1 MYTEQKNMTQK
12 TPLQTPAHQL
22 ARDQRTISIAEFF
35 EKNRHLLGF
44 DSPTRG
50 IITTVKEAVD
60 NALDACEEVEILPD
74 IFVGVHKLSDGL
86 YKIIVEDN
94 GPGILFSHI
103 PLVFGKI
110 LYGSRFHQIRQSRG
124 QQGIGISAAVLYAQL
139 TSGQP
144 THIISRCSYHE
155 PAHEFLL
162 GIHTETNEPNIISH
176 IEREWELT
184 HGTRIEI
191 TLKATFS
198 TRKKLI
204 EYLTYSSV
212 VNPHTR
218 ITLDLD
224 GERIVF
230 ERTNHEPIKKSESIK
245 PHPHGTELGRLQR
258 MIEHKELP
266 KHMTIHAFL
275 VDQFSKIGTK
285 TADEICMRTN
295 IEKNTPISHLD
306 LTTLTAL
313 HAAMQQAKISPPN
326 AQACL
331 SPITEDQIRQGVL
344 KEFNPDFA
352 IAKTRNTIVYAGH
365 PVVVEA
371 ALGYG
376 GSLEAEGQAKLLRFA
391 NRVPLMYQQGAC
403 IITGAVSAINWRNYG
418 LSQQGLP
425 LGPILLL
432 VHVASTNV
440 PFTSESKDAIAAVS
454 EIEKEITLAVQELGR
469 ELKQF
474 LNRRDKMRQS
484 EERAQAICSFIP
496 DIAEKVAETLERSV
510 PDTSPIE
517 GRILKKLVAKKQY
530 RDGAVYLSVSNYTS
544 TEVDVSI
551 YCFSSDNLSL
561 ATPKPVYCD
570 KSGGEYTAVWNLH
583 LARGERWS
591 AEFFGTGDGTIDLR
605 GISDEQ
611 KVVIDHV
618 VS

>member
-1 MYTEQKNMTQK
+1 MTPVAPPQHS
-12 TPLQTPAHQL
+12 PAHRL
-22 ARDQRTISIAEFF
+22 AREQRSISIAEFF

-44 DSPTRG
+44 DSPIRS
-50 IITTVKEAVD
+50 IITTIKEAVD

-74 IFVGVHKLSDGL
+74 IFIGIHKLPDGL
-86 YKIIVEDN
+86 YRIIVEDN
-94 GPGILFSHI
+94 GPGILASHI
-103 PLVFGKI
+103 PFVFGKI

-155 PAHEFLL
+155 PAHEFML
-162 GIHTETNEPNIISH
+162 GIHTETNEPDIVSH
-176 IEREWELT
+176 TEREWDRA

-198 TRKKLI
+198 ARKRLI
-204 EYLTYSSV
+204 EYLAYSSV

-224 GERIVF
+224 GEHIVY
-230 ERTNHEPIKKSESIK
+230 ERTSNEPIKKPESIK

-258 MIEHKELP
+258 MAAQKNLP
-266 KHMTIHAFL
+266 KQMSVHAFL

-285 TADEICMRTN
+285 TADEICIHAGIDKDQDVT
-295 IEKNTPISHLD
+295 SLD
-306 LTTLTAL
+306 LSALTSL
-313 HAAMQQAKISPPN
+313 HAALQAIKIPPPN
-326 AQACL
+326 AQTCL
-331 SPITEDQIRQGVL
+331 SPITEEQIRQGIL

-352 IAKTRNTIVYAGH
+352 VAKTRTAIVYAGH

-403 IITGAVSAINWRNYG
+403 IITGVISAINWRNYG

-425 LGPILLL
+425 LGPLLLL
-432 VHVASTNV
+432 VHIASTNV
-440 PFTSESKDAIAAVS
+440 PFTSESKDAVAAVP
-454 EIEKEITLAVQELGR
+454 EIEREITLAVQELGR

-484 EERAQAICSFIP
+484 EERAQAICSLIP
-496 DIAEKVAETLERSV
+496 DIAEKVAETLERPV

-517 GRILKKLVAKKQY
+517 GRIMKRLIAKAQM
-530 RDGAVYLSVSNYTS
+530 RDGRVYLSVYNYTS
-544 TEVDVSI
+544 TALHVSV
-551 YCFSSDNLSL
+551 YCFSSDDLS
-561 ATPKPVYCD
+561 ASSKKPTYCD
-570 KSGGEYTAVWNLH
+570 ESGGEYTAVWNLH
-583 LARGERWS
+583 LESGEGWN
-591 AEFFGTGDGTIDLR
+591 AEYPGTGGTIDIR

-611 KVVIDHV
+611 KVVIH
-618 VS
+618 S